1 MATHTDT
8 QITHVLRQYHL
19 CTDDELDA
27 LQKRAAHFEQTLF
40 QYIVQH
46 ERIDAEQLQ
55 NACCAFLSLNKAI
68 LATTD
73 HDTLLFFD
81 FPDHIIKNYFI
92 LPLSCHNKKYIIAIA
107 NPDDIAIAK
116 MISFQTGFAV
126 ELQIA
131 KYDELHRLHNLM
143 ISEKVYR
150 DCEKRNDLD
159 RQVLIHQLICDAIHR
174 QASDIHFEPYQHY
187 LRVRFRIDGLLHEIF
202 FAHPETSDS
211 IISCIKVL
219 ANIDIAIKRLPQDG
233 RLTFR
238 THLGLVKD
246 CRVNTCPTI
255 HGEKIVIRL
264 LDANTQIKPIE
275 HLGLSKENETVL
287 LKHIQKPQGLILVTG
302 PTGSGKSITLYT
314 LLNLLNEK
322 HRNINTIE
330 DPVEMKIDGINQTHI
345 NAKAGI
351 TFSQT
356 LRALL
361 RQDPDVM
368 MIGEI
373 RDTETADIAIRAAQT
388 GHLVLSTLH
397 TNSAAEGII
406 RLQQMGI
413 APFHL
418 CSALTLIVAQ
428 RLVRKKCLL
437 CENGCAH
444 CTQGYHGRVG
454 VFECMPITSEI
465 KTLIMQNKSASDF
478 EKQNKNEGHCT
489 LWESGLHHVKNNVTS
504 LSELYRVVNYHA

>member
-1 MATHTDT
+1 MHTDT
-8 QITHVLRQYHL
+8 HTAEILRHYHL
-19 CTDDELDA
+19 CTDKTLDA
-27 LQKRAAHFEQTLF
+27 LQKQAAHFEQTLF
-40 QYIVQH
+40 QYIAQH
-46 ERIDAEQLQ
+46 GIVDAEQFQ
-55 NACCAFLSLNKAI
+55 NACCAFLQLNKAI
-68 LATTD
+68 LTKTN
-73 HDTLLFFD
+73 HDALLFFD
-81 FPDHIIKNYFI
+81 FPDQIIKNYLI
-92 LPLSCHNKKYIIAIA
+92 IPLSCIDKKYVIAIA

-116 MISFQTGFAV
+116 MISFQTGYAV
-126 ELQIA
+126 ELQFA
-131 KYDELHRLHNLM
+131 KYDELHRLHNMLM
-143 ISEKVYR
+143 SEKIYR
-150 DCEKRNDLD
+150 DCKKSNEPD
-159 RQVLIHQLICDAIHR
+159 RQLLVNQLICDAIHR

-202 FAHPETSDS
+202 FIAPEMSDS

-238 THLGLVKD
+238 TQLGLIKD

-275 HLGLSKENETVL
+275 HLGLSKDNENIL

-302 PTGSGKSITLYT
+302 PTGSGKSITLYA

-373 RDTETADIAIRAAQT
+373 RDSETADIAIRAAQT

-397 TNSAAEGII
+397 TNSAAEAII

-428 RLVRKKCLL
+428 RLIRKKCTR
-437 CENGCAH
+437 CKKGCAH
-444 CTQGYHGRVG
+444 CTNGYNGRIG
-454 VFECMPITSEI
+454 VFECMPITSAI
-465 KTLIMQNKSASDF
+465 KTLIMKSSAAADL
-478 EKQNKNEGHCT
+478 EKQNSEEGHFT
-489 LWESGLHHVKNNVTS
+489 LWESGLHHVKNKITS
-504 LSELYRVVNYHA
+504 LNELYRVVHCHA